1 DGATMALEVV
11 AFRRDGFTGDIELS
25 MEGLPRGVT
34 ARGLKI
40 PAGQSR
46 GLMLIT
52 AQADAP
58 RGYANATF
66 VGRAMIAGKKVT
78 HPCRLASVAWPIPDS
93 WGEIPSPPLLAD
105 VPVSVSG
112 IERAPLTISAK
123 SLVVDVKVGEKLTI
137 PLVHKRT
144 SDFSGDKIQMKV
156 IGAGFER
163 APGFDLPVKAD
174 HSQLVLDLK
183 A

>member
-1 DGATMALEVV
+1 N
-11 AFRRDGFTGDIELS
+11 GDIELS

-34 ARGLKI
+34 AQGLKI

-58 RGYANATF
+58 RGYANATL

-93 WGEIPSPPLLAD
+93 WGEIPSPRLLAV

-112 IERAPLTISAK
+112 IERAPLTIRAK
-123 SLVVDVKVGEKLTI
+123 SPVMEAKVGEKLTI
-137 PLVHKRT
+137 PLIHKRT
-144 SDFSGDKIQMKV
+144 RDFSGGKVPMQV

-163 APGFDLPVKAD
+163 APGFELPIQAD
-174 HSQLVLDLK
+174 HSQ
-183 A
+183 